1 MKVLTYL
8 VSIYYF
14 RKMKKI
20 IFLGISLIILVS
32 IFHYSSNKD
41 PEINYERFNLV
52 APGVLRTPDERFNNI
67 ADYPYKP
74 NYLMIG
80 DTRIHYLDE
89 GPKDGEIIYLLHGE
103 PAWSY
108 LFRKMIPTLTQAGYR
123 VIAPD
128 MVGFGKSDK
137 YISIDD
143 YSHQMHVDKMA
154 QLIIALDLNNIT
166 AHVHDWG
173 GLVGLRVVSEEPNRF
188 TRIIASNTSL
198 IAPGRGFIKDLM
210 SFISYPLF
218 KLGIWF
224 QGPASWEE
232 FIGGDGFTN
241 WIRYSRYT
249 DNIDVGGVMQ
259 TLGNVS
265 DAERAGYEAPYPNAT
280 YKAGAQ
286 IFPYLIP
293 SELRKNEV
301 AYREVF
307 EKWNKPFLIANSDN
321 DPVTGNNPRIVD
333 MLKRIPS
340 AQEIIIEG
348 PGHFIQEEAG
358 QEYGQLIIDFM
369 NGNPKPFKKE
379 RVVPDINYNNI
390 LLRIIYIMLNYTYTF
405 NLL

>member
-1 MKVLTYL
+1 
-8 VSIYYF
+8 
-14 RKMKKI
+14 MKKI
-20 IFLGISLIILVS
+20 ISILVFVLIIAAGL
-32 IFHYSSNKD
+32 FQYSKNHE

-52 APGVLRTPDERFNNI
+52 APGILRTPDECFQNI
-67 ADYPYKP
+67 VDYPYSP
-74 NYLMIG
+74 NYLTIG

-89 GPKDGEIIYLLHGE
+89 GPRDGEIIYLLHGE

-108 LFRKMIPTLTQAGYR
+108 LFRKLIPTLTQAGYR

-143 YSHQMHVDKMA
+143 YSHQMHVDKMT
-154 QLIIALDLNNIT
+154 QLIVKLDLKNIT

-173 GLVGLRVVSEEPNRF
+173 GLVGLRVVANEPDRF
-188 TRIIASNTSL
+188 SRIIASNTSL
-198 IAPGRGFIKDLM
+198 IAPGRGFFKDLM

-218 KLGIWF
+218 KLSIWF
-224 QGPASWEE
+224 QGPATWEE
-232 FIGGDGFTN
+232 FIGGDGFTG

-249 DNIDVGGVMQ
+249 DNIDVGGIMQ

-265 DAERAGYEAPYPNAT
+265 DSERVGYEAPYPNAT

-293 SELRKNEV
+293 SELRKNEK
-301 AYREVF
+301 AYRDVF

-321 DPVTGNNPRIVD
+321 DPVTGNNPRMVE

-340 AQEIIIEG
+340 AEEILIRG
-348 PGHFIQEEAG
+348 PGHFLQEEAG
-358 QEYGQLIIDFM
+358 PEYAQLIIDFI
-369 NGNPKPFKKE
+369 NGNPKGFTIDQKVISKE
-379 RVVPDINYNNI
+379 DI
-390 LLRIIYIMLNYTYTF
+390 L
-405 NLL
+405 

>member
-1 MKVLTYL
+1 MNKVFPILFFVT
-8 VSIYYF
+8 
-14 RKMKKI
+14 I
-20 IFLGISLIILVS
+20 ICIGI
-32 IFHYSSNKD
+32 FQYSRNAD
-41 PEINYERFNLV
+41 VNVNYERFNLV
-52 APGVLRTPDERFNNI
+52 APGILRTPEERFV
-67 ADYPYKP
+67 DLKEYPFKA
-74 NYLMIG
+74 NYLTIS

-89 GPKDGEIIYLLHGE
+89 GPADGEVIFLLHGE
-103 PAWSY
+103 PVWSY
-108 LFRKMIPTLTQAGYR
+108 LFRKMIPTLTKAGYR

-143 YSHQMHVDKMA
+143 YSHQMHVDKMT
-154 QLIIALDLNNIT
+154 QLITELDLKNIT

-173 GLVGLRVVSEEPNRF
+173 GLVGLRVIAEEPDRF
-188 TRIIASNTSL
+188 SRVIASNTSL
-198 IAPGRGFIKDLM
+198 IAPGRGFFRDLM

-224 QGPASWEE
+224 QGPATWEE
-232 FIGGDGFTN
+232 FIGGDGFTG

-293 SELRKNEV
+293 SELRKNEK
-301 AYREVF
+301 AYRDVF
-307 EKWNKPFLIANSDN
+307 EKWEKPFLIANTDN
-321 DPVTGNNPRIVD
+321 DPVTGNNPRMVE

-348 PGHFIQEEAG
+348 PGHFVQEEAG
-358 QEYGQLIIDFM
+358 PEYAQLIIDFI
-369 NGNPKPFKKE
+369 NGNPQPFKINQDSIDKK
-379 RVVPDINYNNI
+379 DI
-390 LLRIIYIMLNYTYTF
+390 L
-405 NLL
+405 

>member
-1 MKVLTYL
+1 MNKVF
-8 VSIYYF
+8 SILF
-14 RKMKKI
+14 FVLI
-20 IFLGISLIILVS
+20 IFLGL
-32 IFHYSSNKD
+32 FNYSRNSDVN
-41 PEINYERFNLV
+41 INYERFNLV
-52 APGVLRTPDERFNNI
+52 APGILRTPEERFVDI
-67 ADYPYKP
+67 KDYPFES
-74 NYLMIG
+74 NYLTIG

-89 GPKDGEIIYLLHGE
+89 GPKNGEVIYLLHGE

-108 LFRKMIPTLTQAGYR
+108 LFRKMIPTLTKAGYR

-137 YISIDD
+137 YVSIED
-143 YSHQMHVDKMA
+143 YSHEMHVDKMT
-154 QLIIALDLNNIT
+154 QLVIELNLDNIT

-173 GLVGLRVVSEEPNRF
+173 GLVGLRVIAEEPDRF
-188 TRIIASNTSL
+188 SRIIASNTSL
-198 IAPGRGFIKDLM
+198 IAPGRGFFRDLM
-210 SFISYPLF
+210 SLISYPLF

-224 QGPASWEE
+224 QGPATWEE
-232 FIGGDGFTN
+232 FIGGDGFSA

-293 SELRKNEV
+293 SELRKNEK
-301 AYREVF
+301 AYRDVF
-307 EKWNKPFLIANSDN
+307 EKWEKPFLIANSDN
-321 DPVTGNNPRIVD
+321 DPVTGNNPRMVE

-358 QEYGQLIIDFM
+358 PEYAQLIIDFI
-369 NGNPKPFKKE
+369 NGNPQPFKIKQDSIDKN
-379 RVVPDINYNNI
+379 DI
-390 LLRIIYIMLNYTYTF
+390 L
-405 NLL
+405 